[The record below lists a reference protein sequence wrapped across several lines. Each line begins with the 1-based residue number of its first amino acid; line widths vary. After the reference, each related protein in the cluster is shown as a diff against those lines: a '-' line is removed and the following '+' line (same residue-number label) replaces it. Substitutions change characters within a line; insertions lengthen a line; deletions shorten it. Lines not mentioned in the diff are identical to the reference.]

1 MNKKDCNPK
10 TNLKQAGK
18 EIFLSGFSCGEAVIK
33 TAKNCNILNIPE
45 ELINVA
51 SAFKAGIGCKGD
63 TCGCLLGI
71 ISLVGLNY
79 YEAADLSF
87 VFLSTIILVG
97 PLSFFVGFLF
107 VKRGFCIFRTLLF

>member
-79 YEAADLSF
+79 GRNNIKTYEK
-87 VFLSTIILVG
+87 I
-97 PLSFFVGFLF
+97 
-107 VKRGFCIFRTLLF
+107 